1 MAKQQAP
8 APQCQP
14 DLGSRR
20 EEDGRGPGL
29 VPRLQ
34 LQDTMGNAALG
45 QMMGDSDCQLTPPT
59 LGGEPEIAE
68 QASYPRRPVVPGDAD
83 LEHPVLEGSERE
95 QQQRLDEAMGF
106 EAPAPADRRLHGL
119 RDGIDKVPLLGPELS
134 GPIAELVE
142 NLDQGEK
149 NTPKDSPAVPTEAIE
164 GERQR
169 QKDSTLSGQLGA
181 PGTESTPPIP
191 F

>member
-1 MAKQQAP
+1 M
-8 APQCQP
+8 
-14 DLGSRR
+14 
-20 EEDGRGPGL
+20 

-45 QMMGDSDCQLTPPT
+45 QMVDGDSECQLRPPT

-68 QASYPRRPVVPGDAD
+68 EEPYPRRPVVPGDAG
-83 LEHPVLEGSERE
+83 LEYPVLVGSERE
-95 QQQRLDEAMGF
+95 KQQRLDEAMGS
-106 EAPAPADRRLHGL
+106 ERPPDADRKLHGL
-119 RDGIDKVPLLGPELS
+119 RDIIDKVPLLGPELS
-134 GPIAELVE
+134 GPIAELIE
-142 NLDQGEK
+142 NLDEGEK

-164 GERQR
+164 AERKR
-169 QKDSTLSGQLGA
+169 QKDSALSGKLGA